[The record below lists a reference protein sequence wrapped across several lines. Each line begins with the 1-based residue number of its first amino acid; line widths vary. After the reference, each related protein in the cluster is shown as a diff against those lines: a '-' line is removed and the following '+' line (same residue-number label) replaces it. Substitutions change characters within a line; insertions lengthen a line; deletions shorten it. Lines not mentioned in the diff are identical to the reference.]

1 MQIQVQSR
9 AAAAGRGLE
18 PPPAAAAAATAAA
31 RAVVPDNATT
41 RMCETMTKAASWA
54 ALVLTGLN
62 KGHRVQGLRERSRV
76 GQKSMRGLAVPATAW
91 LLLLGFLAAPLL
103 LPGCPCC
110 YCLAA
115 SLLLP
120 GCPPATA
127 WLPLLLLP
135 GCLPATALLPSC
147 YCPALRPHA
156 HLAHTTRGW
165 LEVGAR

>member
-115 SLLLP
+115 SLLL
-120 GCPPATA
+120 
-127 WLPLLLLP
+127 LP

>member
-120 GCPPATA
+120 C
-127 WLPLLLLP
+127 
-135 GCLPATALLPSC
+135 CLPATALPCDLMHTSPTLHEDGWRWVPGKVGCSCSLPQSQ
-147 YCPALRPHA
+147 
-156 HLAHTTRGW
+156 W
-165 LEVGAR
+165 L